1 MTMLENDHKSLHEK
15 MDQPQAIRC
24 YSYPGRERLKLIAL
38 PLALL
43 IAGLPA
49 CIVGLIAYLYLLLV
63 GRRAVGAEVATLF
76 GSILFLLT
84 FVPMVVNTH
93 IDIQLRE
100 EGLLVRIFAFR
111 FIWKL
116 VPWEEIIRVT
126 PSPRPDR
133 WWRRVWVVQVKRLT
147 LWHRLLS
154 ATYFTGWQPGIVI
167 TSDLQDREELLKII
181 RDRSSVP

>member
-1 MTMLENDHKSLHEK
+1 MTKFENDHKSPHEK

-38 PLALL
+38 PLAML
-43 IAGLPA
+43 IAGLPT
-49 CIVGLIAYLYLLLV
+49 CIVGLIACLYLLLV
-63 GRRAVGAEVATLF
+63 GRRPVGADVATFF
-76 GSILFLLT
+76 GFTLVLLALM
-84 FVPMVVNTH
+84 PMEINLH

-116 VPWEEIIRVT
+116 VPWEEIIRVI

-133 WWRRVWVVQVKRLT
+133 WWKRVWVVQVKRLT

-181 RDRSSVP
+181 RDRVGE